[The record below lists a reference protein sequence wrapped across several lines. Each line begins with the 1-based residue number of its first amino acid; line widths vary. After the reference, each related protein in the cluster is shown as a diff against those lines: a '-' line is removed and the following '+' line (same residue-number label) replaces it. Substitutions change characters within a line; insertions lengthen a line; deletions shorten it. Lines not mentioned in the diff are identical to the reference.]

1 MCDCFHLAFP
11 NWHAPA
17 AGAGRRLTGPEQ
29 DVEEDSVCAEPEIL
43 ESERPRPQG
52 SSPIEEFPIEKQAE
66 DDISNLAHKSGSN
79 KKSRKAGFGALFDK
93 RTSDK
98 MNEAEDMQSGES
110 EMIVKTVK
118 EACVEG
124 LVVTG
129 GGKEGIFIKEV
140 KVDSPA
146 SKHLSVKEGD
156 QILSATVYFDNV
168 SYEDALKILE
178 HAQPY
183 KMEFCLRRQVE
194 PTIPEN
200 DEIIHPKEKDQGSPT
215 MRSQRKI
222 KKQQERISWPK
233 FPSFGKGPRVQFKRS
248 HSTSEA
254 EEHRK
259 LEMSPPTSDTE
270 SPLKSPLKCAD
281 GKDKKKKHKVNLKV
295 KMKGHRSKS
304 VEEAQS
310 NEKELV
316 CDNQQVD
323 DILEEKI
330 PEGHEEKMLEISQ
343 VLDGSENKVSP
354 KTVNDDSF
362 QSVSVMEL
370 HKAHLI
376 SLGNTLKTTDIS
388 VALAEEGKIESS
400 KMKVRF
406 PQIKK
411 PDVGTE
417 SHAETIKAL
426 YTTSDTSA
434 CDNVVLSQTGVE
446 ISQLEND
453 ISKEEIGKGSSEKQ
467 MESGNAELLMP
478 NIDIGVGVTRTSVR
492 DGNEKQRKEKSVF
505 ENESYGIRT
514 RGPLADMATSKTHF
528 VSTVNGLQFMSPKMS
543 EEHAVDKDIPIV
555 KTSKLPTQTNDFI
568 LADLAKRSES
578 EFKLPKV
585 DHFKFATHELIKK
598 TEVEEIRTQLPK
610 REDIEIPG
618 MENKEIKPNLQT
630 PEIKVPKIEKII
642 NITKE
647 RVIQDPQEFNVEDV
661 KVAVSKFPAFK
672 LPEGDITG
680 VLVQREIEMKSD
692 KSTLT
697 PRGSPHKI
705 SITSTDSGIIMPKT
719 KIGEEMSL
727 ASDAV
732 DKDRGI
738 KIPEVELTYIDEQTS
753 TAVIKIAY
761 TPPQKTDY
769 GRFED
774 LNFKLPKREDI
785 EIPGME
791 AIKESNWMC
800 TADLDQAEK
809 PKTKKHG
816 DKKCH
821 EKKSKK
827 SKITVEGSESTK
839 PDTKSPD
846 FSTELP
852 KKYSSKTDTGE
863 PKIHEKQKFKT
874 PNIGEF
880 ENIDVQIQESKILE
894 DNMDLPQKT
903 ETKFVNTKFKIPSTT
918 LPEFGTKVPVEEVDI
933 SAVDV
938 KVKVAGKK
946 LPGNKMKL
954 SDDPSLTYLDGT
966 DANKDGLPDS
976 GYDRAQDTETEG
988 QGRKFKLPKF
998 ELSFPEV
1005 KAPRMICTSKKDDDS
1020 SVSEEYGIVPVV
1032 HSPKAEPSTVKHEV
1046 SGDLPD
1052 TGTEIT
1058 EVKIKRPGFS
1068 FPRFGISKS
1077 EHAPLAAN
1085 VPSVDMSLPE
1095 GHTQMDN
1102 LNTNIAISVK
1112 DGKQKDATKF
1122 ASPTKF
1128 KIPSIKFPNFGVKE
1142 KATMETSDVAVDIKG
1157 PDISLPHTEPILVD
1171 IKEPDVD
1178 KQKESVSMQF
1188 INMDSQSEAKG
1199 SNFKFGVSLP
1209 EVKGQQTYISS
1220 DKAEIDIS
1228 VPKAKVEMHPPDV
1241 ELQGV
1246 TAEMKADLPEVDSK
1260 GLELKMKTPVF
1271 TFPKIELSKSE
1282 LKAPKADASL
1292 PNIEVC
1298 LPEGSTEIERPST
1311 DLNLSMEDAEQKD
1324 PTKFKLPSVNFPK
1337 FTTKG
1342 PKASVE
1348 VSDVDADVK
1357 GPEICFPGAEMK
1369 LSFDPLSV
1377 DIKGPDADKEFKPFR
1392 VEMKDQDIQMKEQ
1405 GSKFKLPKFGISLP
1419 EVKGPKIDISSDKAE
1434 IDISVPKA
1442 KVEMHPPDVEV
1453 QGVTAEIKAD
1463 LPEVDSKGLELKMK
1477 TPGFSFHKIEL
1488 SKSEVKAPEGDVSLP
1503 NVDVSLPEGSME
1515 IDQPTTDVT
1524 IPDVEKKGRSKFGSP
1539 TKFKLPSINFP
1550 KFGTKGPKA
1559 SVELPDVDVEVKG
1572 PEINLPEAEMKLNV
1586 EPLSVDIKGLDADKD
1601 LKLLS
1606 VEMKDQDIQMK
1617 EQGSK
1622 FKLPKFGISLPEV
1635 KGPKIDVSSDKA
1647 EIDISVPKAKVEMH
1661 PPDVQVQGMTAEI
1674 KADLPEVDSKGL
1686 ELKMKTPG
1694 FSFPKIELS
1703 KSEVKAPEVD
1713 ASLQNVDVSLPEGS
1727 MEIDQPTTDV
1737 TIPDV
1742 EQKGRS
1748 KFGSPTKFKL
1758 PSINLPVFGIKGSK
1772 TSVEL
1777 SDVDVEIKGPE
1788 INLPEAEM
1796 KLSAEPLAIDIKG
1809 PDADKEL
1816 EPFRVEMKDQDI
1828 QMKEQGSKFKLPNFG
1843 ISLPEVKGPK
1853 IDISSNKAEID
1864 ISVPK
1869 AKVEM
1874 HLPDVEVQGVTAEI
1888 KADLP
1893 EVDSKGL
1900 ELKMKTPGFSFP
1912 KIELSKSEVK
1922 APEGDVSL
1930 PNVDVSLPEG
1940 SMEIDQ
1946 PTTDVTI
1953 PDMEKKGQSKFG
1965 SPTKFKLPSIN
1976 FPKFGTK
1983 GPKASVELPDVDVEV
1998 KGPEINLPEAEMKL
2012 SAEPLFIDIKGPDA
2026 DKELEPFRL
2035 EMKDQ
2040 DIQMKEQGRKF
2051 KLPNF
2056 GISLPEIKGPKI
2068 DISSRAAE
2076 IDISVPKAKVEMHPP
2091 DVEVQG
2097 VKAEIKADL
2106 PEVDSKG
2113 LELKMKTPGFSF
2125 PKIELSKSEVKA
2137 PKGDVSLP
2145 NVDVSLPEG
2154 SMEIDQTTTD
2164 VTIPDVEKKGRSKF
2178 GSPTKFKLPSINFP
2192 KFGTK
2197 GPKASVELPDVDVE
2211 VKGPEI
2217 NIPEAEMKLSAEPL
2231 SVGLNG
2237 PDADKEFKLL
2247 SVEVKDQD
2255 IQMKE
2260 QGSKFKLPKFGI
2272 SLPEVKGP
2280 KIDIS
2285 SDKAEIDIS
2294 VPKAKV
2300 EMHPPDVE
2308 VQGVTAEIK
2317 ADLPEVDSKG
2327 LELKMKTPGFS
2338 FPKIELSRSEVKAPE
2353 GDVSLP
2359 NVDVSLPEGSMEID
2373 QPTTDVTIPDVEK
2386 KGRSK
2391 FGSPTKFKLPSINFP
2406 KFGTKGPKASVEL
2419 PDVDVEV
2426 KGPEINLPEAEMK
2439 LSAEPLS
2446 IDIKGPDADKELES
2460 FSLEMKSQDIQM
2472 KEQGSKFKL
2481 PNFGISLPE
2490 IKGPKIDVS
2499 SNKAEIDISVPKAKV
2514 EMHPPDVEVQGVTA
2528 EIKADLPEV
2537 DSKGLELKMKTPG
2550 FSFPKIELSRSE
2562 VKAPEGDVSLPNVDV
2577 SLPEGS
2583 MEIDQPTT
2591 DVTIPDIEKKGR
2603 SKFGSPTKFK
2613 LPSINFPKFGTKG
2626 PKASVELPD
2635 VDVEV
2640 KGPEINIPEAEIKL
2654 NVEPLSVDIKGLDA
2668 DRDLK
2673 PLSVEVK
2680 DQDIQM
2686 KEQGSKFKL
2695 PKFGISLPEVKG
2707 PKIDVSSDKAEIDIS
2722 VPKAKVEMH
2731 PPDVQVQGMTAEI
2744 KASLPEVD
2752 SKGLELKMKTPG
2764 FSFPKIE
2771 LSKSEVKAP
2780 EVDASL
2786 QNVDVS
2792 LPEGSM
2798 EIDQPT
2804 TDVTIPDVEQKGRSK
2819 FGSPT
2824 KFKLPSIN
2832 LPMFGIKGPKASVEL
2847 PDVDVEIKGP
2857 EINLP
2862 EAEMKLSAEPLSI
2875 DIKGPDADK
2884 ELEPFRVEM
2893 KDQDIQMKEQGSKF
2907 KLPKFG
2913 ISLPEV
2919 QGPKIDVSSDK
2930 AEIDISVPKAKV
2942 EMHPPDVQ
2950 VQVVTAEIKADLPE
2964 VDSKGLELKMKTPGF
2979 SFPKIELSKSEVKA
2993 PKGDVSLP
3001 NVDVSLPEGSM
3012 EIDQPTTDVTIPD
3025 VQQKGHSKFGSPTK
3039 FKLPSINLPKFGTKG
3054 PKASVELPDV
3064 DVEVKGP
3071 EINLPEAEMK
3081 LSAEPLSIDMKG
3093 PDADKELEPFRLEM
3107 KDQDIQMKEQGRK
3120 FKLPNFGISLPE
3132 IKGPKIDISSR
3143 AAEIDISVPKA
3154 KVEMH
3159 PPDVEVQGVTAEIK
3173 ADLPEV
3179 DSKGLELKMK
3189 TPGFSFPKIELSKSE
3204 VKAPKGDVSLPNVDV
3219 SLPEGSMEID
3229 QPTTDVTIPDVEKK
3243 GRSKFGSPTKFKLPS
3258 INFPKFGTKGP
3269 KASVELP
3276 DVDVEVKGPEIN
3288 LPEAEMKLNVEPL
3301 SVDIKGPDADK
3312 DLKPLS
3318 VEVKDQDI
3326 QMKEQGSKFKL
3337 PKFGISLPEVKGPK
3351 IDISSDK
3358 AETDISVPKAKVEMH
3373 PPDVEVQGVTA
3384 EIKADLPE
3392 VDSKGLELKMKM
3404 PGFSFPKIES
3414 SKSEIKAPKGDVS
3427 LPNVDVSLPEGSM
3440 EIDQTTT
3447 DVTIPDVEKKGRSK
3461 FGSPTKFK
3469 LPSINFPK
3477 FGTKGPKAS
3486 VELPDVDVEVKGP
3499 EINIPEAEM
3508 KLNVEPL
3515 SVDIKGL
3522 DADKELE
3529 SFSLEMK
3536 NQDIQMKEQGSK
3548 FKLPK
3553 FGISLPEVKGPKIDI
3568 SSDKAEIDISVPKAK
3583 VEMHPPD
3590 VEVQGVT
3597 AEIKADLPEVD
3608 SKGLELKMKTP
3619 GFSFP
3624 KIELSKSEIK
3634 APKGDVSLPNVDVSL
3649 PEGSME
3655 IDQPTTDVTIPDVE
3669 KKGRSK
3675 FGSPTKFKLPS
3686 INFPKFG
3693 TKGPKASVELPD
3705 VDVEVKGPE
3714 INLPEAEM
3722 KLNVEPLSVDIKG
3735 LDADKDLKPLSVE
3748 VKDQDI
3754 QMKEQGSKF
3763 KLPKFG
3769 ISLPEVKGPK
3779 IDISSD
3785 KAEIDIS
3792 VPKAK
3797 VEMHPPDVQVQVVT
3811 AEIKADLPEVDSKGL
3826 DLKMKTPGFS
3836 FPKIELSKSEV
3847 KAPKGD
3853 VSLPNVDVSLPEGS
3867 MEIDQPTTDVTI
3879 PDVEQKGRS
3888 KFGSPT
3894 KFKLPSINF
3903 PKFGTKG
3910 PKASVEFSDVDVD
3923 VKGPEMNLPETE
3935 IKLPAE
3941 PLSVGLN
3948 GPDADKEFKPLSV
3961 EVKDQ
3966 DIQMKEQGS
3975 KFKLPKF
3982 EFSLPEIKGPR
3993 LYGTLD
3999 KADIDIAVPK
4009 AQVEVHPANVEVHGV
4024 TAEMIADLPEVD
4036 SKYAEV
4042 KMKTP
4047 VFSSPGI
4054 GFGKPEV
4061 KLPEG
4066 NASLPNV
4073 DVSLP
4078 ERSMEID
4085 QPTADVTIPDVEQK
4099 GRSKFGSPTK
4109 FKLPSISF
4117 PKFGTK
4123 GPKASVE
4130 VSDVDVDVIKPA
4142 RSLPHAE
4149 IKLSA
4154 EPLSVNIKG
4163 PELDK
4168 EIKSVSLEMKDQ
4180 DIKTKEQGSKFK
4192 LPKFGISLSEVKGPK
4207 FDVTSDKAEIDIS
4220 VQKAQV
4226 EVYPPNVEVEG
4237 VTAEVKADLREVDSK
4252 DIGVKCII
4260 SDSKT
4265 NNEVAKAELDSQEGK
4280 CGNEDTAVD
4289 SNALDVILE
4298 PTQKYKEGDKMSS
4311 KFILPTLRDVF
4322 SGFEV
4327 EFNVPTFDEIEET
4340 KKKIS
4345 DPPVQIPLQLPS
4357 PIKDNE
4363 KITFQLRN
4371 KTEHSPQTDIE
4382 SRKSFTRDTR
4392 DIDEDNVS
4400 PTLSLS
4406 SSDAFADVSSALTSE
4421 QIGLSLTSP
4430 TKVKVKY
4437 SEPTANAEVSDVHG
4451 DIITST
4457 ARTQII
4463 SMEPHQPEKVNIP
4476 FSSETSSSSVDTLKQ
4491 MSGHI
4496 VVSNVQNVSK
4506 TEHATILTKV
4516 DTQTLPPEKA
4526 TDSMF
4531 SVEETIMRTGHTIVE
4546 KHVVKEIFGDDK
4558 EKIFVTQRIQVYE
4571 GDSTEPIS
4579 DDTASS
4585 IQKLR
4590 DSVHTEK
4597 IRFFEEAESSQTIL
4611 MTTETLLR
4619 HADSSPD
4626 ENGEK

>member
-66 DDISNLAHKSGSN
+66 DDISDLAHKSGSN

-146 SKHLSVKEGD
+146 SKHLGVKEGD

-200 DEIIHPKEKDQGSPT
+200 AEIIHPKEKDQGSPT

-281 GKDKKKKHKVNLKV
+281 GKDKKKKHKVHLKV

-330 PEGHEEKMLEISQ
+330 PEGHEEKMIEISQ
-343 VLDGSENKVSP
+343 VLDRSENKVSP
-354 KTVNDDSF
+354 KTVNDNAF

-370 HKAHLI
+370 HEAHLI

-400 KMKVRF
+400 EMKVRF

-417 SHAETIKAL
+417 SHA
-426 YTTSDTSA
+426 
-434 CDNVVLSQTGVE
+434 DNVLLSQTGVE
-446 ISQLEND
+446 ISQLDND

-478 NIDIGVGVTRTSVR
+478 NIDIDVGVTRTSVR
-492 DGNEKQRKEKSVF
+492 VGNEKQRKEKSVF

-514 RGPLADMATSKTHF
+514 RGPLADIATSKTHF

-543 EEHAVDKDIPIV
+543 DEHAVDKDIPLV
-555 KTSKLPTQTNDFI
+555 KSSKLPTQTNDFI
-568 LADLAKRSES
+568 LADLAQRTES

-598 TEVEEIRTQLPK
+598 TEVEQIRTHLPK

-618 MENKEIKPNLQT
+618 MENKETKPSLKT
-630 PEIKVPKIEKII
+630 PEIKVPKIEKMI

-647 RVIQDPQEFNVEDV
+647 RVIQDPQTDEEFNVEDV

-705 SITSTDSGIIMPKT
+705 SITSTDSGTIMPKT
-719 KIGEEMSL
+719 KVGEEMSQ
-727 ASDAV
+727 ASHAA
-732 DKDRGI
+732 DKNRGI
-738 KIPEVELTYIDEQTS
+738 KIPEVDLTYIDEQTS
-753 TAVIKIAY
+753 TPVIKIAY

-769 GRFED
+769 GRFGD

-791 AIKESNWMC
+791 AIKESNLLC
-800 TADLDQAEK
+800 TADLDQ
-809 PKTKKHG
+809 
-816 DKKCH
+816 KCH

-827 SKITVEGSESTK
+827 SKITVEGSESAK
-839 PDTKSPD
+839 PDTQSPD

-852 KKYSSKTDTGE
+852 KKYSSKIDTGE

-903 ETKFVNTKFKIPSTT
+903 ETKFNTKFKIPSTT
-918 LPEFGTKVPVEEVDI
+918 LPESGTKVPVEEVDI

-946 LPGNKMKL
+946 LPENKIKL
-954 SDDPSLTYLDGT
+954 SDEASLTYLDGT
-966 DANKDGLPDS
+966 DANKDGLSDC
-976 GYDRAQDTETEG
+976 GYGRAQDTETEG

-1005 KAPRMICTSKKDDDS
+1005 KAPRIICTSKKDDES
-1020 SVSEEYGIVPVV
+1020 SVSEEYGKVPVV

-1077 EHAPLAAN
+1077 EHAPSAAN
-1085 VPSVDMSLPE
+1085 VTSVDMSLSE

-1102 LNTNIAISVK
+1102 LNTNITISVK
-1112 DGKQKDATKF
+1112 DGNQKDTTKF

-1128 KIPSIKFPNFGVKE
+1128 KIPSIKFPNFGVKA

-1178 KQKESVSMQF
+1178 KQKESVSTQF
-1188 INMDSQSEAKG
+1188 INTDIQSEAKG

-1209 EVKGQQTYISS
+1209 EVKGQQINISS
-1220 DKAEIDIS
+1220 NKAEIDIS

-1241 ELQGV
+1241 EVQGVSAERKADLPEVDSKDLELKMKMPGFSFPKIELSKSEVKAPKGDVSLPNIEVSLPEGSTEIERPSTDLDLSMEYAEQKDPTKFKLPSVNFPKLRTKGPKASVEVSDVDANVKGPEICFPGAEMKLKVEPLSVDIKGPDAVKELEPFSVEMKDQDIQMKEQGSKFKLPNFGISLPEIKGPKIDIRSDKAKIDISVPKAKVEMHPPDVEVQVV

-1260 GLELKMKTPVF
+1260 GLELKMKTPGLS
-1271 TFPKIELSKSE
+1271 FPKIELSRSE
-1282 LKAPKADASL
+1282 VKASEGDVSL
-1292 PNIEVC
+1292 PNVDVS
-1298 LPEGSTEIERPST
+1298 LPEGSMEIDQPTT
-1311 DLNLSMEDAEQKD
+1311 DVTIPDVEQKD
-1324 PTKFKLPSVNFPK
+1324 QSMFGSPTKFKLPSINLPNFGIKGPKTSVELSDVDVEVKGPEINLPEAEMKLSAEPLSVDIKGLDADKELEPFSVEMKDQDIQMKEQGSKFKLPNFGISLPEIKGPKIDISSNKAEIDISVPKAKVEMHPPDVEVQGVTAEIKADLPEVDSKGLDLKMKMPGFSFPKIELSRSEVKAPEADVSLPNVDVSLPEGSMEIDQPTTDVTIPDVEKKGRSKFGSPTKFKLPSINFPK
-1337 FTTKG
+1337 FGTKG
-1342 PKASVE
+1342 PKASVDLP
-1348 VSDVDADVK
+1348 DVDVEVK
-1357 GPEICFPGAEMK
+1357 GPEINHPEAEIK
-1369 LSFDPLSV
+1369 LSAEPLSI
-1377 DIKGPDADKEFKPFR
+1377 DIKGPDADKELKPLS

-1419 EVKGPKIDISSDKAE
+1419 EIKGPKIDISADKAE

-1463 LPEVDSKGLELKMK
+1463 LPEVDSKGLDLKMKTPGFSFPKIELSRSEVKAPEGDASLRNVDVSLPEGSMEIDQPTTDVIIPDVEKKGRSKFGSPTKFKLPSINFPKFGTKGPKASVDLPDVDVEVKGPEINLPEAEMKLSAEPLSVDIKGPDADKELEPFSVEIKNQDIQMKEQGSKFKLPNFGINLPEIKGPKIDISSNKAEIDISVPKAKVEMHPPDVEVQGVTAEIKADLPEVDSKGLDLKMKTPGFSFPKIELSRSEVKAPEGDASLRNVDVSLPEGSMEIDQPTTDVTIPDVEKKGRSMFGSPTKFKLPSINFPKFGTKGPKASVDLPDVDVEVKGPEINLPEAEMKLTVEPLSVDIKGPDADKELKSVSLEMKDQDIQMKEQGITFKLPKFGISLPEVKGPKIDISADKAEMDISVPKAKVEMHPPDVEEQGVTAEIKADLHEADSKGLELKMK
-1477 TPGFSFHKIEL
+1477 TPGFSFPKIQLGRSEVKAPEGDVSLPKVDVSLPEGSMEIDQPTTDVTIPDVEQKDRSMFGSPTKFKLPSINLPNFGIKGPKTSVELSDVDVEVKGPEINLPEAEMKLSAEPLSVDIKGPDADKELEPFSVEMKDQDIQMKEQGSKFKLPNFGISLPEIKGPKIDISSNKAEIDISVPKAKVEMHPPDVEVQGVTAEIKADLPEVDSKGLDLKMKMPGFSFPKIEL
-1488 SKSEVKAPEGDVSLP
+1488 SRSEVKAPEGDASLPNVDVSLPEESMEIEQPTTDVTIPDVEKKGRSKFGSPTKFKLPSISFPKFGTKGPKASVDLPDVEVEVKGPEINLPEAEMKLTVEPLSLDIKGPDADKELKPVSLEMKDQDIQMKEQGSKFKLPKFGISLPEVKGPKIGISADKAEMDISVPKAKVEMHPPDVEVQGVTAEIKANLPESDSKGLDLKMKTPGFSFPKIELSRSEVKSPEGDVSLP

-1559 SVELPDVDVEVKG
+1559 SVD
-1572 PEINLPEAEMKLNV
+1572 
-1586 EPLSVDIKGLDADKD
+1586 
-1601 LKLLS
+1601 
-1606 VEMKDQDIQMK
+1606 
-1617 EQGSK
+1617 
-1622 FKLPKFGISLPEV
+1622 
-1635 KGPKIDVSSDKA
+1635 
-1647 EIDISVPKAKVEMH
+1647 
-1661 PPDVQVQGMTAEI
+1661 
-1674 KADLPEVDSKGL
+1674 
-1686 ELKMKTPG
+1686 
-1694 FSFPKIELS
+1694 
-1703 KSEVKAPEVD
+1703 
-1713 ASLQNVDVSLPEGS
+1713 
-1727 MEIDQPTTDV
+1727 
-1737 TIPDV
+1737 
-1742 EQKGRS
+1742 
-1748 KFGSPTKFKL
+1748 
-1758 PSINLPVFGIKGSK
+1758 
-1772 TSVEL
+1772 
-1777 SDVDVEIKGPE
+1777 
-1788 INLPEAEM
+1788 
-1796 KLSAEPLAIDIKG
+1796 
-1809 PDADKEL
+1809 
-1816 EPFRVEMKDQDI
+1816 
-1828 QMKEQGSKFKLPNFG
+1828 
-1843 ISLPEVKGPK
+1843 
-1853 IDISSNKAEID
+1853 
-1864 ISVPK
+1864 
-1869 AKVEM
+1869 
-1874 HLPDVEVQGVTAEI
+1874 
-1888 KADLP
+1888 
-1893 EVDSKGL
+1893 
-1900 ELKMKTPGFSFP
+1900 
-1912 KIELSKSEVK
+1912 
-1922 APEGDVSL
+1922 
-1930 PNVDVSLPEG
+1930 
-1940 SMEIDQ
+1940 
-1946 PTTDVTI
+1946 
-1953 PDMEKKGQSKFG
+1953 
-1965 SPTKFKLPSIN
+1965 
-1976 FPKFGTK
+1976 
-1983 GPKASVELPDVDVEV
+1983 LPDVDVEV

-2012 SAEPLFIDIKGPDA
+2012 SAEPLSVDIKGPDA
-2026 DKELEPFRL
+2026 DKEFKPVSVEV
-2035 EMKDQ
+2035 KDQ
-2040 DIQMKEQGRKF
+2040 DIQMKEQGSKF

-2068 DISSRAAE
+2068 DISS
-2076 IDISVPKAKVEMHPP
+2076 
-2091 DVEVQG
+2091 
-2097 VKAEIKADL
+2097 
-2106 PEVDSKG
+2106 
-2113 LELKMKTPGFSF
+2113 
-2125 PKIELSKSEVKA
+2125 
-2137 PKGDVSLP
+2137 
-2145 NVDVSLPEG
+2145 N
-2154 SMEIDQTTTD
+2154 
-2164 VTIPDVEKKGRSKF
+2164 
-2178 GSPTKFKLPSINFP
+2178 
-2192 KFGTK
+2192 
-2197 GPKASVELPDVDVE
+2197 
-2211 VKGPEI
+2211 
-2217 NIPEAEMKLSAEPL
+2217 
-2231 SVGLNG
+2231 
-2237 PDADKEFKLL
+2237 
-2247 SVEVKDQD
+2247 
-2255 IQMKE
+2255 
-2260 QGSKFKLPKFGI
+2260 
-2272 SLPEVKGP
+2272 
-2280 KIDIS
+2280 
-2285 SDKAEIDIS
+2285 KAEIDIS

-2327 LELKMKTPGFS
+2327 LDLKMKTPGFS

-2353 GDVSLP
+2353 GDASLR

-2406 KFGTKGPKASVEL
+2406 KFGTKGPKASVDL

-2439 LSAEPLS
+2439 LTVEPLS
-2446 IDIKGPDADKELES
+2446 VDIKGPDADKELKS
-2460 FSLEMKSQDIQM
+2460 VSLEMKDQDIQM
-2472 KEQGSKFKL
+2472 KEQGITFKL
-2481 PNFGISLPE
+2481 PKFGISLPE
-2490 IKGPKIDVS
+2490 VKGPKIDIS
-2499 SNKAEIDISVPKAKV
+2499 ADKAEMDISVPKAKV

-2528 EIKADLPEV
+2528 EIKADLPEA
-2537 DSKGLELKMKTPG
+2537 DSKGLELKMKTPGFSFPKIELGRSEVKAPEGDVSLPKVDVSLPEGSMEIDQPTTDVTIPDVEKKGRSKFGSPTKFKLPSINLPKFGTKGPKASVDLPDVDVEVKGPEINLSEAEMKLSAEPLSVDIKGPDADKEFKPVSVEVKDQDIQIKEQGFKFKLPKFGISLPEVKGPKIDISADKAEMDISIPKAKVEMHPPDVEVQGVTAEIKANLPETDSKDLDLKMKMPG

-2577 SLPEGS
+2577 SL
-2583 MEIDQPTT
+2583 
-2591 DVTIPDIEKKGR
+2591 
-2603 SKFGSPTKFK
+2603 
-2613 LPSINFPKFGTKG
+2613 L
-2626 PKASVELPD
+2626 
-2635 VDVEV
+2635 
-2640 KGPEINIPEAEIKL
+2640 
-2654 NVEPLSVDIKGLDA
+2654 
-2668 DRDLK
+2668 
-2673 PLSVEVK
+2673 
-2680 DQDIQM
+2680 
-2686 KEQGSKFKL
+2686 
-2695 PKFGISLPEVKG
+2695 
-2707 PKIDVSSDKAEIDIS
+2707 
-2722 VPKAKVEMH
+2722 
-2731 PPDVQVQGMTAEI
+2731 
-2744 KASLPEVD
+2744 
-2752 SKGLELKMKTPG
+2752 
-2764 FSFPKIE
+2764 
-2771 LSKSEVKAP
+2771 
-2780 EVDASL
+2780 
-2786 QNVDVS
+2786 
-2792 LPEGSM
+2792 
-2798 EIDQPT
+2798 
-2804 TDVTIPDVEQKGRSK
+2804 
-2819 FGSPT
+2819 
-2824 KFKLPSIN
+2824 
-2832 LPMFGIKGPKASVEL
+2832 
-2847 PDVDVEIKGP
+2847 
-2857 EINLP
+2857 
-2862 EAEMKLSAEPLSI
+2862 
-2875 DIKGPDADK
+2875 
-2884 ELEPFRVEM
+2884 
-2893 KDQDIQMKEQGSKF
+2893 
-2907 KLPKFG
+2907 
-2913 ISLPEV
+2913 
-2919 QGPKIDVSSDK
+2919 
-2930 AEIDISVPKAKV
+2930 
-2942 EMHPPDVQ
+2942 
-2950 VQVVTAEIKADLPE
+2950 
-2964 VDSKGLELKMKTPGF
+2964 
-2979 SFPKIELSKSEVKA
+2979 
-2993 PKGDVSLP
+2993 
-3001 NVDVSLPEGSM
+3001 
-3012 EIDQPTTDVTIPD
+3012 
-3025 VQQKGHSKFGSPTK
+3025 
-3039 FKLPSINLPKFGTKG
+3039 
-3054 PKASVELPDV
+3054 
-3064 DVEVKGP
+3064 
-3071 EINLPEAEMK
+3071 
-3081 LSAEPLSIDMKG
+3081 
-3093 PDADKELEPFRLEM
+3093 
-3107 KDQDIQMKEQGRK
+3107 
-3120 FKLPNFGISLPE
+3120 
-3132 IKGPKIDISSR
+3132 
-3143 AAEIDISVPKA
+3143 
-3154 KVEMH
+3154 
-3159 PPDVEVQGVTAEIK
+3159 
-3173 ADLPEV
+3173 
-3179 DSKGLELKMK
+3179 
-3189 TPGFSFPKIELSKSE
+3189 
-3204 VKAPKGDVSLPNVDV
+3204 
-3219 SLPEGSMEID
+3219 EGSMEID

-3269 KASVELP
+3269 KASVDLP

-3288 LPEAEMKLNVEPL
+3288 LPEGEMKLNVEPL

-3312 DLKPLS
+3312 ELKPFS

-3351 IDISSDK
+3351 IDTSSDK
-3358 AETDISVPKAKVEMH
+3358 AEIDISIPKSKIEMH

-3392 VDSKGLELKMKM
+3392 VDSK
-3404 PGFSFPKIES
+3404 
-3414 SKSEIKAPKGDVS
+3414 V
-3427 LPNVDVSLPEGSM
+3427 
-3440 EIDQTTT
+3440 
-3447 DVTIPDVEKKGRSK
+3447 
-3461 FGSPTKFK
+3461 
-3469 LPSINFPK
+3469 
-3477 FGTKGPKAS
+3477 
-3486 VELPDVDVEVKGP
+3486 
-3499 EINIPEAEM
+3499 
-3508 KLNVEPL
+3508 
-3515 SVDIKGL
+3515 
-3522 DADKELE
+3522 
-3529 SFSLEMK
+3529 
-3536 NQDIQMKEQGSK
+3536 
-3548 FKLPK
+3548 
-3553 FGISLPEVKGPKIDI
+3553 
-3568 SSDKAEIDISVPKAK
+3568 
-3583 VEMHPPD
+3583 
-3590 VEVQGVT
+3590 
-3597 AEIKADLPEVD
+3597 
-3608 SKGLELKMKTP
+3608 LELKMKTP

-3624 KIELSKSEIK
+3624 KIELSRSEVK
-3634 APKGDVSLPNVDVSL
+3634 APEGNVSLPKVDVSL

-3686 INFPKFG
+3686 INLPKFG
-3693 TKGPKASVELPD
+3693 TKGPKASVEVSDLD
-3705 VDVEVKGPE
+3705 VDVKGPE
-3714 INLPEAEM
+3714 INLPETQIKLPAES
-3722 KLNVEPLSVDIKG
+3722 LSVGIKG
-3735 LDADKDLKPLSVE
+3735 PDADKELKPVSVE

-3754 QMKEQGSKF
+3754 QMKEQGIKF
-3763 KLPKFG
+3763 KLPKFEF
-3769 ISLPEVKGPK
+3769 SLPEIKGPK
-3779 IDISSD
+3779 LYGTSD

-3792 VPKAK
+3792 VPKAQ
-3797 VEMHPPDVQVQVVT
+3797 VEVHPPNVEVQGVT
-3811 AEIKADLPEVDSKGL
+3811 AEMIADLPEVDSKYTEV
-3826 DLKMKTPGFS
+3826 KMKTPVLS
-3836 FPKIELSKSEV
+3836 FPGIGFGKPEV
-3847 KAPKGD
+3847 KLPEDNA
-3853 VSLPNVDVSLPEGS
+3853 SLPNVDVSLPEGS
-3867 MEIDQPTTDVTI
+3867 MEIDQPSLDVTI
-3879 PDVEQKGRS
+3879 S
-3888 KFGSPT
+3888 
-3894 KFKLPSINF
+3894 
-3903 PKFGTKG
+3903 
-3910 PKASVEFSDVDVD
+3910 
-3923 VKGPEMNLPETE
+3923 
-3935 IKLPAE
+3935 
-3941 PLSVGLN
+3941 
-3948 GPDADKEFKPLSV
+3948 
-3961 EVKDQ
+3961 
-3966 DIQMKEQGS
+3966 
-3975 KFKLPKF
+3975 
-3982 EFSLPEIKGPR
+3982 
-3993 LYGTLD
+3993 
-3999 KADIDIAVPK
+3999 
-4009 AQVEVHPANVEVHGV
+4009 
-4024 TAEMIADLPEVD
+4024 
-4036 SKYAEV
+4036 
-4042 KMKTP
+4042 
-4047 VFSSPGI
+4047 
-4054 GFGKPEV
+4054 
-4061 KLPEG
+4061 
-4066 NASLPNV
+4066 
-4073 DVSLP
+4073 
-4078 ERSMEID
+4078 
-4085 QPTADVTIPDVEQK
+4085 DVEQK

-4192 LPKFGISLSEVKGPK
+4192 LPKFGISLSEVKEPK
-4207 FDVTSDKAEIDIS
+4207 FDVTSDKADIDIS
-4220 VQKAQV
+4220 VPKAQV

-4237 VTAEVKADLREVDSK
+4237 VTAEVKAHLPEVD
-4252 DIGVKCII
+4252 GVKCIK

-4289 SNALDVILE
+4289 NNALDVILE
-4298 PTQKYKEGDKMSS
+4298 PTQKYTEGVKMSS
-4311 KFILPTLRDVF
+4311 KFILPTLGDVF

-4340 KKKIS
+4340 KKKFS
-4345 DPPVQIPLQLPS
+4345 DPLKHEHNIAVGGRLATESVSKHENGGTQEKSATDQNKDSGQKQTQPENSDWFRFPKLPS
-4357 PIKDNE
+4357 PTKDNE
-4363 KITFQLRN
+4363 KITFQLQN
-4371 KTEHSPQTDIE
+4371 KTEHSPQTDNE

-4421 QIGLSLTSP
+4421 RMGLSLTSP

-4437 SEPTANAEVSDVHG
+4437 SEPTANAEVTDIHG

-4457 ARTQII
+4457 ARTEII
-4463 SMEPHQPEKVNIP
+4463 SMAPHQPEKVNIP

-4496 VVSNVQNVSK
+4496 VVSNVQSVSK

-4619 HADSSPD
+4619 HADSSTD
-4626 ENGEK
+4626 ENEGK

>member
-66 DDISNLAHKSGSN
+66 DDISDLAHKSGSN

-98 MNEAEDMQSGES
+98 MNEAESGES

-146 SKHLSVKEGD
+146 SKHLGVKEGD

-200 DEIIHPKEKDQGSPT
+200 AEIIHPKEKDQGSPT

-281 GKDKKKKHKVNLKV
+281 GKDKKKKHKVHLKV

-330 PEGHEEKMLEISQ
+330 PEGHEEKMIEISQ
-343 VLDGSENKVSP
+343 VLDRSENKVSP
-354 KTVNDDSF
+354 KTVNDNAF

-370 HKAHLI
+370 HEAHLI

-400 KMKVRF
+400 EMKVRF

-417 SHAETIKAL
+417 SHA
-426 YTTSDTSA
+426 
-434 CDNVVLSQTGVE
+434 DNVLLSQTGVE
-446 ISQLEND
+446 ISQLDND

-492 DGNEKQRKEKSVF
+492 VGNEKQRKEKSVF

-514 RGPLADMATSKTHF
+514 RGPLADIATSKTHF

-543 EEHAVDKDIPIV
+543 DEHAVDKDIPLV
-555 KTSKLPTQTNDFI
+555 KSSKLPTQTNDFI
-568 LADLAKRSES
+568 LADLAQRTES

-598 TEVEEIRTQLPK
+598 TEVEQIRTHLPK

-618 MENKEIKPNLQT
+618 MENKETKPSLKT
-630 PEIKVPKIEKII
+630 PEIKVPKIEKMI

-647 RVIQDPQEFNVEDV
+647 RVIQDPQTDEEFNVEDV

-705 SITSTDSGIIMPKT
+705 SITSTDSGTIMPKT
-719 KIGEEMSL
+719 KVGEEMSQ
-727 ASDAV
+727 ASHAA
-732 DKDRGI
+732 DKNRGI
-738 KIPEVELTYIDEQTS
+738 KIPEVDLTYIDEQTS
-753 TAVIKIAY
+753 TPVIKIAY

-769 GRFED
+769 GRFGD

-791 AIKESNWMC
+791 AIKESNLLC

-827 SKITVEGSESTK
+827 SKITVEGSESAK
-839 PDTKSPD
+839 PDTQSPD

-852 KKYSSKTDTGE
+852 KKYSSKIDTGE

-903 ETKFVNTKFKIPSTT
+903 ETKFNTKFKIPSTT
-918 LPEFGTKVPVEEVDI
+918 LPESGTKVPVEEVDI

-946 LPGNKMKL
+946 LPENKIKL
-954 SDDPSLTYLDGT
+954 SDEASLTYLDGT
-966 DANKDGLPDS
+966 DANKDGLSDC
-976 GYDRAQDTETEG
+976 GYGRAQDTETEG

-1005 KAPRMICTSKKDDDS
+1005 KAPRIICTSKKDDES
-1020 SVSEEYGIVPVV
+1020 SVSEEYGKVPVV

-1077 EHAPLAAN
+1077 EHAPSAAN
-1085 VPSVDMSLPE
+1085 VTSVDMSLSE

-1102 LNTNIAISVK
+1102 LNTNITISVK
-1112 DGKQKDATKF
+1112 DGNQKDTTKF

-1128 KIPSIKFPNFGVKE
+1128 KIPSIKFPNFGVKA

-1178 KQKESVSMQF
+1178 KQKESVSTQF
-1188 INMDSQSEAKG
+1188 INTDIQSEAKG
-1199 SNFKFGVSLP
+1199 SNFTDLPEVDSKDLELKMKMPGFSFPKIELSKSEVKAPKGDVSLPNIEVSLP
-1209 EVKGQQTYISS
+1209 EGSTEIERPSTDLDLSMEYAEQKDPTKFKLPSVNFPKLRTKGPKASVEVSDVDAHVKGPEICFPGAEMKLKVEPLSVDIKGPDAVKELEPFSVEMKDQDIQMKEQGSKFKLPNFGISLPEIKGPKIDICS
-1220 DKAEIDIS
+1220 DKAKIDIS

-1241 ELQGV
+1241 EVQVV

-1260 GLELKMKTPVF
+1260 GLELKMKTPGLS
-1271 TFPKIELSKSE
+1271 FPKIELSRSE
-1282 LKAPKADASL
+1282 VKASEGDVSL
-1292 PNIEVC
+1292 PNVDVS
-1298 LPEGSTEIERPST
+1298 LPEGSMEIDQPTT
-1311 DLNLSMEDAEQKD
+1311 DVTIPDVEQKD
-1324 PTKFKLPSVNFPK
+1324 QSMFGSPTKFKLPSINLPNFGI
-1337 FTTKG
+1337 KG
-1342 PKASVE
+1342 PKTSVE
-1348 VSDVDADVK
+1348 LSDVDVEVK
-1357 GPEICFPGAEMK
+1357 GPEINLPEAEMK
-1369 LSFDPLSV
+1369 LSAEPLSV
-1377 DIKGPDADKEFKPFR
+1377 DIKGLDADKELEPFS

-1405 GSKFKLPKFGISLP
+1405 GSKFKLPNFGISLP
-1419 EVKGPKIDISSDKAE
+1419 EIKGPKIDISSNKAE

-1442 KVEMHPPDVEV
+1442 KEEIHPPDVEV

-1463 LPEVDSKGLELKMK
+1463 LPEVDSKGLDLKMK
-1477 TPGFSFHKIEL
+1477 MPGFSFPTIEL
-1488 SKSEVKAPEGDVSLP
+1488 SRSEVKAPEADVSLP

-1559 SVELPDVDVEVKG
+1559 SVDLPDVDVEVKG
-1572 PEINLPEAEMKLNV
+1572 PEINHPEAEIKLSA
-1586 EPLSVDIKGLDADKD
+1586 EPLSIDIKGPDADKE
-1601 LKLLS
+1601 LKPLS

-1622 FKLPKFGISLPEV
+1622 FKLPKFGISLPE
-1635 KGPKIDVSSDKA
+1635 
-1647 EIDISVPKAKVEMH
+1647 
-1661 PPDVQVQGMTAEI
+1661 
-1674 KADLPEVDSKGL
+1674 
-1686 ELKMKTPG
+1686 
-1694 FSFPKIELS
+1694 
-1703 KSEVKAPEVD
+1703 
-1713 ASLQNVDVSLPEGS
+1713 
-1727 MEIDQPTTDV
+1727 
-1737 TIPDV
+1737 
-1742 EQKGRS
+1742 
-1748 KFGSPTKFKL
+1748 
-1758 PSINLPVFGIKGSK
+1758 
-1772 TSVEL
+1772 
-1777 SDVDVEIKGPE
+1777 
-1788 INLPEAEM
+1788 
-1796 KLSAEPLAIDIKG
+1796 
-1809 PDADKEL
+1809 
-1816 EPFRVEMKDQDI
+1816 
-1828 QMKEQGSKFKLPNFG
+1828 
-1843 ISLPEVKGPK
+1843 
-1853 IDISSNKAEID
+1853 
-1864 ISVPK
+1864 
-1869 AKVEM
+1869 
-1874 HLPDVEVQGVTAEI
+1874 
-1888 KADLP
+1888 
-1893 EVDSKGL
+1893 
-1900 ELKMKTPGFSFP
+1900 
-1912 KIELSKSEVK
+1912 
-1922 APEGDVSL
+1922 
-1930 PNVDVSLPEG
+1930 
-1940 SMEIDQ
+1940 
-1946 PTTDVTI
+1946 
-1953 PDMEKKGQSKFG
+1953 
-1965 SPTKFKLPSIN
+1965 
-1976 FPKFGTK
+1976 
-1983 GPKASVELPDVDVEV
+1983 
-1998 KGPEINLPEAEMKL
+1998 
-2012 SAEPLFIDIKGPDA
+2012 
-2026 DKELEPFRL
+2026 
-2035 EMKDQ
+2035 
-2040 DIQMKEQGRKF
+2040 
-2051 KLPNF
+2051 
-2056 GISLPEIKGPKI
+2056 IKGPKI
-2068 DISSRAAE
+2068 DISA
-2076 IDISVPKAKVEMHPP
+2076 
-2091 DVEVQG
+2091 
-2097 VKAEIKADL
+2097 
-2106 PEVDSKG
+2106 
-2113 LELKMKTPGFSF
+2113 
-2125 PKIELSKSEVKA
+2125 
-2137 PKGDVSLP
+2137 
-2145 NVDVSLPEG
+2145 
-2154 SMEIDQTTTD
+2154 
-2164 VTIPDVEKKGRSKF
+2164 
-2178 GSPTKFKLPSINFP
+2178 
-2192 KFGTK
+2192 
-2197 GPKASVELPDVDVE
+2197 
-2211 VKGPEI
+2211 
-2217 NIPEAEMKLSAEPL
+2217 
-2231 SVGLNG
+2231 
-2237 PDADKEFKLL
+2237 
-2247 SVEVKDQD
+2247 
-2255 IQMKE
+2255 
-2260 QGSKFKLPKFGI
+2260 
-2272 SLPEVKGP
+2272 
-2280 KIDIS
+2280 
-2285 SDKAEIDIS
+2285 DKAEIDIS

-2327 LELKMKTPGFS
+2327 LDLKMKTPGFS

-2353 GDVSLP
+2353 GDASLRNVDVTLP
-2359 NVDVSLPEGSMEID
+2359 EGSMEIDQPTTDVIIPDVEKKGRSKFGSPTKFKLPSINFPKFGTKGPKASVDLPDVDVEVKGPEINLPEAEMKLSAEPLSVDIKGPDADKELEPFSVEIKNQDIQMKEQGSKFKLPNFGINLPEIKGPKIDISSNKAEIDISVPKAKVEMHPPDVEVQGVTAEIKADLPEVDSKGLDLKMKTPGFSFPKIELSRSEVKAPEGDASLRNVDVSLPEGSMEID

-2406 KFGTKGPKASVEL
+2406 KFGTKGPKASVDL

-2439 LSAEPLS
+2439 LTVEPLS
-2446 IDIKGPDADKELES
+2446 VDIKGPDADKELKS
-2460 FSLEMKSQDIQM
+2460 VSLEMKDQDIQM
-2472 KEQGSKFKL
+2472 KEQGITFKL
-2481 PNFGISLPE
+2481 PKFGISLPE
-2490 IKGPKIDVS
+2490 VKGPKIDIS
-2499 SNKAEIDISVPKAKV
+2499 ADKAEMDISVPKAKV

-2528 EIKADLPEV
+2528 EIKADLHEA
-2537 DSKGLELKMKTPG
+2537 DSKGLELKMKTPGFSFPKIELGRSEVKAPEGDVSLPKVDVSLPEGSMEIDQPTTDVTIPDVEKKGRSKFGSPTKFKLPSINLPKFGTKGPKASVDLPDVDVEVKGPEINLSEAEMKLSAEPLSVDIKGPDADKEFKPVSVEVKDQDIQIKEQGFKFKLPKFGISLPEVKGPKIDISADKAEMDISIPKAKVEMHPPDVEVQGVTAEIKANLPETDSKDLDLKMKMPG

-2577 SLPEGS
+2577 SL
-2583 MEIDQPTT
+2583 
-2591 DVTIPDIEKKGR
+2591 
-2603 SKFGSPTKFK
+2603 
-2613 LPSINFPKFGTKG
+2613 L
-2626 PKASVELPD
+2626 
-2635 VDVEV
+2635 
-2640 KGPEINIPEAEIKL
+2640 
-2654 NVEPLSVDIKGLDA
+2654 
-2668 DRDLK
+2668 
-2673 PLSVEVK
+2673 
-2680 DQDIQM
+2680 
-2686 KEQGSKFKL
+2686 
-2695 PKFGISLPEVKG
+2695 
-2707 PKIDVSSDKAEIDIS
+2707 
-2722 VPKAKVEMH
+2722 
-2731 PPDVQVQGMTAEI
+2731 
-2744 KASLPEVD
+2744 
-2752 SKGLELKMKTPG
+2752 
-2764 FSFPKIE
+2764 
-2771 LSKSEVKAP
+2771 
-2780 EVDASL
+2780 
-2786 QNVDVS
+2786 
-2792 LPEGSM
+2792 
-2798 EIDQPT
+2798 
-2804 TDVTIPDVEQKGRSK
+2804 
-2819 FGSPT
+2819 
-2824 KFKLPSIN
+2824 
-2832 LPMFGIKGPKASVEL
+2832 
-2847 PDVDVEIKGP
+2847 
-2857 EINLP
+2857 
-2862 EAEMKLSAEPLSI
+2862 
-2875 DIKGPDADK
+2875 
-2884 ELEPFRVEM
+2884 
-2893 KDQDIQMKEQGSKF
+2893 
-2907 KLPKFG
+2907 
-2913 ISLPEV
+2913 
-2919 QGPKIDVSSDK
+2919 
-2930 AEIDISVPKAKV
+2930 
-2942 EMHPPDVQ
+2942 
-2950 VQVVTAEIKADLPE
+2950 
-2964 VDSKGLELKMKTPGF
+2964 
-2979 SFPKIELSKSEVKA
+2979 
-2993 PKGDVSLP
+2993 
-3001 NVDVSLPEGSM
+3001 
-3012 EIDQPTTDVTIPD
+3012 
-3025 VQQKGHSKFGSPTK
+3025 
-3039 FKLPSINLPKFGTKG
+3039 
-3054 PKASVELPDV
+3054 
-3064 DVEVKGP
+3064 
-3071 EINLPEAEMK
+3071 
-3081 LSAEPLSIDMKG
+3081 
-3093 PDADKELEPFRLEM
+3093 
-3107 KDQDIQMKEQGRK
+3107 
-3120 FKLPNFGISLPE
+3120 
-3132 IKGPKIDISSR
+3132 
-3143 AAEIDISVPKA
+3143 
-3154 KVEMH
+3154 
-3159 PPDVEVQGVTAEIK
+3159 
-3173 ADLPEV
+3173 
-3179 DSKGLELKMK
+3179 
-3189 TPGFSFPKIELSKSE
+3189 
-3204 VKAPKGDVSLPNVDV
+3204 
-3219 SLPEGSMEID
+3219 EGSMEID

-3269 KASVELP
+3269 KASVDLP

-3288 LPEAEMKLNVEPL
+3288 LPEGEMKLNVEPL

-3312 DLKPLS
+3312 ELKPFS

-3337 PKFGISLPEVKGPK
+3337 PKFGISLPEIKGPK
-3351 IDISSDK
+3351 IDTSSDK
-3358 AETDISVPKAKVEMH
+3358 AEIDISIPKSKIEMH

-3392 VDSKGLELKMKM
+3392 VDSK
-3404 PGFSFPKIES
+3404 
-3414 SKSEIKAPKGDVS
+3414 V
-3427 LPNVDVSLPEGSM
+3427 
-3440 EIDQTTT
+3440 
-3447 DVTIPDVEKKGRSK
+3447 
-3461 FGSPTKFK
+3461 
-3469 LPSINFPK
+3469 
-3477 FGTKGPKAS
+3477 
-3486 VELPDVDVEVKGP
+3486 
-3499 EINIPEAEM
+3499 
-3508 KLNVEPL
+3508 
-3515 SVDIKGL
+3515 
-3522 DADKELE
+3522 
-3529 SFSLEMK
+3529 
-3536 NQDIQMKEQGSK
+3536 
-3548 FKLPK
+3548 
-3553 FGISLPEVKGPKIDI
+3553 
-3568 SSDKAEIDISVPKAK
+3568 
-3583 VEMHPPD
+3583 
-3590 VEVQGVT
+3590 
-3597 AEIKADLPEVD
+3597 
-3608 SKGLELKMKTP
+3608 LELKMKTP

-3624 KIELSKSEIK
+3624 KIELSRSEVK
-3634 APKGDVSLPNVDVSL
+3634 APEGNVSLPKVDVSL

-3686 INFPKFG
+3686 INLPKFG
-3693 TKGPKASVELPD
+3693 TKGPKASVEVSDLD
-3705 VDVEVKGPE
+3705 VDVKGPE
-3714 INLPEAEM
+3714 INLPETQIKLPAES
-3722 KLNVEPLSVDIKG
+3722 LSVGIKG
-3735 LDADKDLKPLSVE
+3735 PDADKELKPVSVE

-3754 QMKEQGSKF
+3754 QMKEQG
-3763 KLPKFG
+3763 
-3769 ISLPEVKGPK
+3769 I
-3779 IDISSD
+3779 
-3785 KAEIDIS
+3785 
-3792 VPKAK
+3792 
-3797 VEMHPPDVQVQVVT
+3797 
-3811 AEIKADLPEVDSKGL
+3811 
-3826 DLKMKTPGFS
+3826 
-3836 FPKIELSKSEV
+3836 
-3847 KAPKGD
+3847 
-3853 VSLPNVDVSLPEGS
+3853 
-3867 MEIDQPTTDVTI
+3867 
-3879 PDVEQKGRS
+3879 
-3888 KFGSPT
+3888 
-3894 KFKLPSINF
+3894 
-3903 PKFGTKG
+3903 
-3910 PKASVEFSDVDVD
+3910 
-3923 VKGPEMNLPETE
+3923 
-3935 IKLPAE
+3935 
-3941 PLSVGLN
+3941 
-3948 GPDADKEFKPLSV
+3948 
-3961 EVKDQ
+3961 
-3966 DIQMKEQGS
+3966 

-3982 EFSLPEIKGPR
+3982 EFSLPEIKGPK
-3993 LYGTLD
+3993 LYGTSD
-3999 KADIDIAVPK
+3999 KAEIDISVPK
-4009 AQVEVHPANVEVHGV
+4009 AQVEVHPPNIEVQGV

-4036 SKYAEV
+4036 SKYTEV

-4047 VFSSPGI
+4047 VLSFPGI

-4078 ERSMEID
+4078 EGSMEID
-4085 QPTADVTIPDVEQK
+4085 QPSLDVTISDVEQK

-4192 LPKFGISLSEVKGPK
+4192 LPKFGISLSEVKEPK
-4207 FDVTSDKAEIDIS
+4207 FDVTSDKADIDIS
-4220 VQKAQV
+4220 VPKAQV

-4237 VTAEVKADLREVDSK
+4237 VTAEVKAHLPEVD
-4252 DIGVKCII
+4252 GVKCIK

-4289 SNALDVILE
+4289 NNALDVILE
-4298 PTQKYKEGDKMSS
+4298 PTQKYTEGVKMSS
-4311 KFILPTLRDVF
+4311 KFILPTLGDVF

-4340 KKKIS
+4340 KKKFS
-4345 DPPVQIPLQLPS
+4345 DPLKHEHNIAVGGRLATECVSKHENGGTQEKSATDQNKDSGQKQTQPENSDWFRFPKLPS
-4357 PIKDNE
+4357 PTKDNE
-4363 KITFQLRN
+4363 KITFQLQN
-4371 KTEHSPQTDIE
+4371 KTEHSPQTDNE

-4421 QIGLSLTSP
+4421 RMGLSLTSP

-4437 SEPTANAEVSDVHG
+4437 SEPTANAEVTDIHG

-4457 ARTQII
+4457 ARTEII
-4463 SMEPHQPEKVNIP
+4463 SMAPHQPEKVNIP

-4496 VVSNVQNVSK
+4496 VVSNVQSVSK

-4619 HADSSPD
+4619 HADSSTD
-4626 ENGEK
+4626 ENEGK